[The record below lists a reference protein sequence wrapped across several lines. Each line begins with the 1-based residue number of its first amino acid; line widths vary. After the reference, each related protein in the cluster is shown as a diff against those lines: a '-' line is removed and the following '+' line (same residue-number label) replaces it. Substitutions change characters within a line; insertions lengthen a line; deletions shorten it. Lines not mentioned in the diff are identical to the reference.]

1 MPLLTDEQRDS
12 VGRIYDLVWA
22 MIQATSSTAFKGI
35 IGNAFEL
42 MLRAAF
48 TGTSHWR
55 VTYISIRAAK
65 AILRA
70 AHATPKRRPT
80 GLDRAHAI
88 PTTDAAGEK
97 VKHGPNKH
105 LSRAARRRH
114 VLEPENGIRLTLD
127 ELLRVWWENDEVTL
141 VTHGEQTEAP
151 PHSLQVFRTLQ
162 SQNCKALGPSRCR
175 ATEAARGTAPAGDA
189 PVVGADA
196 AAAALLAFAP
206 LAAVKERMMRP
217 WPQQVPCDRGSEP
230 RATHRSWGHLRPIEK
245 SRSFFEGS
253 PLGVVLF
260 QFRKL

>member
-1 MPLLTDEQRDS
+1 
-12 VGRIYDLVWA
+12 

-97 VKHGPNKH
+97 VKHGPGKH
-105 LSRAARRRH
+105 LSRAARRKL
-114 VLEPENGIRLTLD
+114 VLEPENGIKLSLD
-127 ELLRVWWENDEVTL
+127 ALLKLWWENDEVTL
-141 VTHGEQTEAP
+141 VTHGEHVTE
-151 PHSLQVFRTLQ
+151 HSKLL
-162 SQNCKALGPSRCR
+162 K
-175 ATEAARGTAPAGDA
+175 EADRRKVRPGLFVASGFGVAYGQREIDFAGD
-189 PVVGADA
+189 
-196 AAAALLAFAP
+196 LL
-206 LAAVKERMMRP
+206 
-217 WPQQVPCDRGSEP
+217 
-230 RATHRSWGHLRPIEK
+230 RSLDIDWNIDD
-245 SRSFFEGS
+245 SDSD
-253 PLGVVLF
+253 
-260 QFRKL
+260 